1 MRSDAGVRGVR
12 GEVKQPPGENRVHV
26 EIWGSEAVTGQ
37 QGNRVISD
45 AHSLCQ
51 GQKEEP
57 GMSKWAEGRCAV

>member
-1 MRSDAGVRGVR
+1 M
-12 GEVKQPPGENRVHV
+12 KQPPGENRVQV